1 MSRKHYIEIAT
12 VLAQHGASETLLF
25 EMAKIFESDNP
36 RFEVSR
42 FLAKVIEVKDK
53 LREIKRVRD
62 FENEID
68 KNIREK
74 TLPPFKE
81 V

>member
-1 MSRKHYIEIAT
+1 MMSRKHYIEIAT

-25 EMAKIFESDNP
+25 DMAKIFEADNP

-53 LREIKRVRD
+53 LRLLKLKQNDPVIGGLYAD
-62 FENEID
+62 D
-68 KNIREK
+68 K
-74 TLPPFKE
+74 
-81 V
+81 

>member
-25 EMAKIFESDNP
+25 DIAKIFENDNP

-42 FLAKVIEVKDK
+42 FLAKVIDVKNK
-53 LREIKRVRD
+53 LRLLK
-62 FENEID
+62 
-68 KNIREK
+68 KQREA
-74 TLPPFKE
+74 LHG
-81 V
+81 

>member
-1 MSRKHYIEIAT
+1 MMSRKHYIEIAT

-25 EMAKIFESDNP
+25 DIAKIFENDNP

-53 LREIKRVRD
+53 LRLLKLKQNDPVIGGLYAD
-62 FENEID
+62 D
-68 KNIREK
+68 K
-74 TLPPFKE
+74 
-81 V
+81 

>member
-25 EMAKIFESDNP
+25 DIAKIFENDNP

-53 LREIKRVRD
+53 LRLLKLKQNDPVIGGLYAD
-62 FENEID
+62 D
-68 KNIREK
+68 K
-74 TLPPFKE
+74 
-81 V
+81 